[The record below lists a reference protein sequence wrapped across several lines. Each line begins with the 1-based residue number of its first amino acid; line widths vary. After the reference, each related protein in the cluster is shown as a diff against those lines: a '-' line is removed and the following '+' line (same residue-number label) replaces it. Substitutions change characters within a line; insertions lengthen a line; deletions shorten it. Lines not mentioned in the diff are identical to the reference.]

1 MWKVDPRVAFI
12 FGVVTTILQGVT
24 SGTVHLSGLIPE
36 SAIPYATSWI
46 GFIVFVNMTI
56 MTAFAGLSSAKS
68 GPLAPPPTIPEA
80 RAVMIEAVKAK
91 VEDDK

>member
-1 MWKVDPRVAFI
+1 MWKIDPRFAFI
-12 FGVVTTILQGVT
+12 FGIVTTILQGVT

-80 RAVMIEAVKAK
+80 RAVMVEAVKAK
-91 VEDDK
+91 AEDDK